1 MASSPRFFTPTLVVL
16 GLAFAA
22 APWLFLAFPP
32 WAASIGWAATAA
44 VAVFFYLAERRRWR
58 RDYGEAL
65 RRPSTPVSAVPVT
78 ATKAFEAPSQP
89 PPPRPSVATVV
100 EGPPPSPPRAPSREL
115 GPPLAVTPSD
125 DQVRF
130 FEAGQLVGRSLVA
143 SQEFVQGEVAQI
155 LAAFEG
161 LGARTLETKASVG
174 RILEAL
180 RDPDSAQSLGAVVIE
195 SQTIAGILKDFFVHT
210 DRLHE
215 KTRSFLAANTLEL
228 GRIKDMAS
236 AIEEFFE
243 NIRMISLNLSIEA
256 SRVGGS
262 AGGRAFQVLAQKL
275 REFSGRAQEL
285 ANQQRAVVQGAEA
298 TLLNS
303 ESDLT
308 QGLRTIEAQILPIE
322 ARIDA
327 LPTIISGAHTR
338 FDDIL
343 GTLDTLATSVQV
355 VLKER
360 LGHLQFQDLTRQ
372 EHEHLEALLAGL
384 TPAVVSSPA
393 VLREVRLALAREYN
407 RLATTSNERR
417 VLLEWLDHHG
427 LPRDLV
433 EVKGDDHEAGKVML
447 F

>member
-58 RDYGEAL
+58 GPRT
-65 RRPSTPVSAVPVT
+65 PSAVSAPRRQPQPLVPTQPLVSAPQPQS
-78 ATKAFEAPSQP
+78 AT
-89 PPPRPSVATVV
+89 R
-100 EGPPPSPPRAPSREL
+100 PPSPEPVPAS
-115 GPPLAVTPSD
+115 AVTPSD

-130 FEAGQLVGRSLVA
+130 FEAAHLVGRSLVA
-143 SQEFVQGEVAQI
+143 SQEFARDEVAQI

-161 LGARTLETKASVG
+161 LGTRTLETKASVG

-180 RDPDSAQSLGAVVIE
+180 RDPNSAQSLGAVVIE

-298 TLLNS
+298 TLFNS

-308 QGLRTIEAQILPIE
+308 QGLKAIEAQILPIE

-327 LPTIISGAHTR
+327 LPAIISGAHTR

-343 GTLDTLATSVQV
+343 GTLDALANSVQV

-372 EHEHLEALLAGL
+372 EHEHLEALLTGL

-433 EVKGDDHEAGKVML
+433 EVKGDDHEAGKVLL

>member
-44 VAVFFYLAERRRWR
+44 VAVFFYLSERRRWR
-58 RDYGEAL
+58 RDQG
-65 RRPSTPVSAVPVT
+65 AVPRV
-78 ATKAFEAPSQP
+78 EAP
-89 PPPRPSVATVV
+89 PPPPQRPPEPRPTLADV
-100 EGPPPSPPRAPSREL
+100 PPSPSLPPPPVSY
-115 GPPLAVTPSD
+115 GPPTNTQTAPNTNNQL
-125 DQVRF
+125 RF

-143 SQEFVQGEVAQI
+143 SQEFARGEVAQI
-155 LAAFEG
+155 LSAFED

-180 RDPDSAQSLGAVVIE
+180 RDPASAQSLGALVLE
-195 SQTIAGILKDFFVHT
+195 SQTIAGILKEFFVHT

-215 KTRSFLAANTLEL
+215 KTRGFLMANTREL

-256 SRVGGS
+256 SRVAGS

-285 ANQQRAVVQGAEA
+285 ATQQRAVVQGAEA
-298 TLLNS
+298 TLLSS

-308 QGLRTIEAQILPIE
+308 QGLKTIEAQIHPIE
-322 ARIDA
+322 ARIDE

-372 EHEHLEALLAGL
+372 EHEHLEALLTGL
-384 TPAVVSSPA
+384 TPQVDSNPEA
-393 VLREVRLALAREYN
+393 LREVRLALAREYN

-433 EVKGDDHEAGKVML
+433 EVKGDDHEAGKVLL